1 MMFDK
6 LRGLVQNL
14 GMSDENTND
23 LNATLRRLIQ
33 TIDIANVLT
42 EPVTASIRRLLET
55 SAAALGTDE
64 ASVLVREGEGGDL
77 RFLTAIGSVA
87 DQLVGMSV
95 PSGKGIAGF
104 VLMSG
109 QPMAV
114 SDAEGDATFY
124 AEVDQATGFTTQSI
138 LAVPLRFH
146 DEIVGVL
153 EYVNRTGSPPYAPF
167 TPDEIDRATVYA
179 DAVAALVNSYEAAKL
194 VRDLSTKTL
203 ASSDEG
209 DLASMRQWLS
219 SLRRSNE
226 HIERMELAILLR
238 ELADRGD
245 AERHLCKQLLET
257 MLRYSDEKGE
267 VSYLSY

>member
-1 MMFDK
+1 MPE
-6 LRGLVQNL
+6 
-14 GMSDENTND
+14 ENTSD
-23 LNATLRRLIQ
+23 LNARLRRLIQ

-55 SAAALGTDE
+55 SAATLGTDE
-64 ASVLVREGEGGDL
+64 ASVLVREGDGGEL
-77 RFLTAIGSVA
+77 RFLTAIGKVA

-95 PSGKGIAGF
+95 PAGKGIAGF

-114 SDAEGDATFY
+114 SDAEGDETFY
-124 AEVDQATGFTTQSI
+124 AEVDWATGYSTQSI

-153 EYVNRTGSPPYAPF
+153 EYVNRTGEPPFAPF
-167 TPDEIDRATVYA
+167 TSAEIDQAAISA
-179 DAVAALVNSYEAAKL
+179 DAIAALVNAYEAAKL

-203 ASSDEG
+203 AASDES
-209 DLASMRQWLS
+209 DLASMREWLT
-219 SLRRSNE
+219 SLRRSTD
-226 HIERMELAILLR
+226 HTERMELAVLLR

-245 AERHLCKQLLET
+245 AERHLARELLET
-257 MLRYSDEKGE
+257 VLRYSDSKNES
-267 VSYLSY
+267 SYLSY